1 MSFPK
6 PQANVVT
13 IGVASD
19 SPSNRY
25 HVTSPELNCVLNSND
40 WFIDS
45 EANVHVC
52 ANKKVIFFISK
63 IKHTIVSIG
72 SRSMAHVLGDNYN
85 YLII

>member
-19 SPSNRY
+19 IPFDKY
-25 HVTSPELNCVLNSND
+25 HVTNPKLNCVFNSND

-45 EANVHVC
+45 ETNVHVC
-52 ANKKVIFFISK
+52 ADKKIFSLD
-63 IKHTIVSIG
+63 HESRTRIVNMG
-72 SRSMAHVLGDNYN
+72 N
-85 YLII
+85 